1 MADCLGVFDSGF
13 GGLSVLKE
21 LLKTNTYKKIIY
33 FGDTGRV
40 PYGTRSRETIVR
52 YARQDV
58 RFLLSQGAQEIVIAC
73 NTVSANAMEELQRE
87 FDVPMHGMIEASA
100 PAALR
105 DTKNGRIGVIG
116 TAATVRNGAYERA
129 LRALD
134 ARVEVTS
141 VACPLFVPL
150 VEYGFTAP
158 DDPIT
163 AAACAHYLA
172 PLRAAGVDT
181 VILGCTH
188 YPVIADA
195 IGAFLGAEV
204 ALINNGVELAR
215 RMGKAA
221 GAPLVPQL
229 RFFVSDDPSDFD
241 KNRALF
247 MPEASSAAAR
257 QINIQIY

>member
-1 MADCLGVFDSGF
+1 MSDCLGVFDSGF

-21 LLKTNTYKKIIY
+21 LLKTNRYKKIIY

-52 YARQDV
+52 YARQDM
-58 RFLLSQGAQEIVIAC
+58 RFLLSQGAGEVVIAC

-87 FDVPMHGMIEASA
+87 FPVPIHGMIEASA
-100 PAALR
+100 PAAVR
-105 DTKNGRIGVIG
+105 DTKNGKIGVIG
-116 TAATVRNGAYERA
+116 TAATVRNGAYETAIRA
-129 LRALD
+129 IDPALS
-134 ARVEVTS
+134 VTS

-158 DDPIT
+158 GDPIT

-172 PLRAAGVDT
+172 PLKEAGVDT

-188 YPVIADA
+188 YPVIEHA
-195 IGAFLGAEV
+195 IGQYLGPDMK
-204 ALINNGVELAR
+204 LINNGVELAR
-215 RMGKAA
+215 QMGAA
-221 GAPLVPQL
+221 EAPLEPEL
-229 RFFVSDDPSDFD
+229 RFFVSDDPADFD

-247 MPEASSAAAR
+247 MPGPYPSRAK
-257 QINIQIY
+257 QIDIQIY